1 MAILRPRG
9 LFEYL
14 GILWRKKLLILL
26 VTASVLIATFLIIRR
41 IPNVYESHAL
51 IVISNQGNGNNDPS
65 LSSPPLSALME
76 RMTSQGN
83 LTEIVR
89 RYDLYHQTPG
99 AAANPGA
106 AGAGVAPN
114 PGAAVER
121 LHKAIKID
129 VKMRNYYPEGPESL
143 TISYRYNDSIIA
155 QRVVADL
162 ISIFDE
168 TNAAIRRQA
177 ATDLERFH
185 AQVAEIETQLNEL
198 APQRDQALLRSGSLN
213 NAPSAVRA
221 QRLAAAD
228 SIGALGDKEYMLIRQ
243 IDEQKRQ
250 IAEQEK
256 LVSSAAPATKIATN
270 SAYGVLL
277 ARRAEVEGQIKDLA
291 SSATE
296 KNPKMIQARSQLATI
311 NQEIARLETA
321 SAANSGA
328 ALNSASPEA
337 RELRAMRRELQR
349 LENDLELARRD
360 LSRKTQG
367 LNELPKE
374 EPNAGLKEVASTAR
388 LSEAKVEYD
397 RLMGRYNWLMDKQD
411 SLQKLFGNN
420 GRKGEVF
427 QVVDAP
433 LAEPEPVAPNRR
445 FLKLIGLG
453 IGLAL
458 GLLIASAWEIPRLF
472 LIRNDHDVEYYL
484 GTQVL
489 AAIPE
494 TLTPS
499 QRARR
504 RVLWGLR
511 WLVLA
516 ALLGAMIPALVI
528 VLDRTQIF
536 QILANR

>member
-26 VTASVLIATFLIIRR
+26 VAASVSIAIFLIIRR

-65 LSSPPLSALME
+65 LSSPPLSALTQ

-89 RYDLYHQTPG
+89 RYDLYPQTP
-99 AAANPGA
+99 
-106 AGAGVAPN
+106 GVAPN

-121 LHKAIKID
+121 LRKAVKID
-129 VKMRNYYPEGPESL
+129 IKMRNYYPDGPESL
-143 TISYRYNDSIIA
+143 TISYRYTDSVIA

-177 ATDLERFH
+177 ATELERFH
-185 AQVAEIETQLNEL
+185 AQVAEIETQLHGL

-221 QRLAAAD
+221 QRFAATD
-228 SIGALGDKEYMLIRQ
+228 SIGALGDKEFMLMQQ

-256 LVSSAAPATKIATN
+256 LVSSTAPASRLASN

-291 SSATE
+291 RSATE
-296 KNPKMIQARSQLATI
+296 KNPKMIQAKSQLAAI
-311 NQEIARLETA
+311 NQEIARLEAA
-321 SAANSGA
+321 SGANSGA

-337 RELRAMRRELQR
+337 RELRVMRRELQR
-349 LENDLELARRD
+349 LETELEVARRD
-360 LSRKTQG
+360 LSRKTRS
-367 LNELPKE
+367 LKDLPNEPPPE
-374 EPNAGLKEVASTAR
+374 AASTAR
-388 LSEAKVEYD
+388 LNEAKAEYD

-411 SLQKLFGNN
+411 ALQKLTGGDGRN
-420 GRKGEVF
+420 GEMF
-427 QVVDAP
+427 QVIDAP
-433 LAEPEPVAPNRR
+433 LARSAPVGPNRR
-445 FLKLIGLG
+445 LLKMIGLG
-453 IGLAL
+453 IALAL
-458 GLLIASAWEIPRLF
+458 GLLVASAREVPRLF
-472 LIRNDHDVEYYL
+472 LIHNDRDVEYYL
-484 GTQVL
+484 GTPVL
-489 AAIPE
+489 ALIPE
-494 TLTPS
+494 TLTAP

-511 WLVLA
+511 WMGLA

-528 VLDRTQIF
+528 VLDRSQIF

>member
-26 VTASVLIATFLIIRR
+26 VAASVSIAVFLIIRR
-41 IPNVYESHAL
+41 IPSVYESHAL

-65 LSSPPLSALME
+65 LSSPSLSALTQ

-89 RYDLYHQTPG
+89 RYDLYRQTP
-99 AAANPGA
+99 
-106 AGAGVAPN
+106 GVAPN
-114 PGAAVER
+114 LGAAVER
-121 LHKAIKID
+121 LRKSIKID
-129 VKMRNYYPEGPESL
+129 VKMRNYYPDGPESL
-143 TISYRYNDSIIA
+143 TISYRYTDSVIA

-177 ATDLERFH
+177 ATEIERFH
-185 AQVAEIETQLNEL
+185 AQVAEIESQLQGL
-198 APQRDQALLRSGSLN
+198 TPQRDQALLRSGSLN

-221 QRLAAAD
+221 QRLAATD
-228 SIGALGDKEYMLIRQ
+228 SIGALGDREFMLVRQ

-256 LVSSAAPATKIATN
+256 LVNSAAPASKIASN

-296 KNPKMIQARSQLATI
+296 KNPKMIQARSQLAAI
-311 NQEIARLETA
+311 DQEIARLEAA
-321 SAANSGA
+321 SGANSGA
-328 ALNSASPEA
+328 AANSASPEA
-337 RELRAMRRELQR
+337 RELRSMRRELQR
-349 LENDLELARRD
+349 LENDLEIARRD
-360 LSRKTQG
+360 LSRKTSS
-367 LNELPKE
+367 LKELPKE
-374 EPNAGLKEVASTAR
+374 EPDAGLKEVASTAR
-388 LSEAKVEYD
+388 LNEAKTEYD
-397 RLMGRYNWLMDKQD
+397 RMMGRYNWLMDKQD
-411 SLQKLFGNN
+411 SLQKLFGND
-420 GRKGEVF
+420 GRKGDVF
-427 QVVDAP
+427 QVIDAP
-433 LAEPEPVAPNRR
+433 LAQPAPVSPNRR
-445 FLKLIGLG
+445 MLMLIGLG
-453 IGLAL
+453 IALAL

-472 LIRNDHDVEYYL
+472 LIRNDRDVEYYL
-484 GTQVL
+484 GTPVL
-489 AAIPE
+489 AVIPE
-494 TLTPS
+494 TLTPP
-499 QRARR
+499 QRGRR

-511 WLVLA
+511 WLGLA
-516 ALLGAMIPALVI
+516 LLLGAMIPVFVI
-528 VLDRTQIF
+528 VIDRAQIF